1 MSDSKQPKPINEGY
15 TPSTEGYEPSEKGYQ
30 PNSQHRVIGGR
41 QPSTTTPETGQLKP
55 PKLPKER

>member
-15 TPSTEGYEPSEKGYQ
+15 TPSTEGYKPSEKGYQ

-55 PKLPKER
+55 PKLPKGR

>member
-15 TPSTEGYEPSEKGYQ
+15 TPSEKGYQ
-30 PNSQHRVIGGR
+30 PTSQPRVIGGR
-41 QPSTTTPETGQLKP
+41 QPSITTPETGQLKP